1 MEEVISNRFDYI
13 KERERL
19 EQIKGENFCLFLQ
32 NRKML
37 REKAKFS
44 LQEIMEYLEIGVS
57 TLKQEAWSIHR
68 TVVLDEQEQTLDI
81 QYYAVEDR
89 FDSNIKAYTR
99 KGTESDKNNKE
110 LMRNLQQTGF
120 MFVIGH
126 KSFKKV
132 TRNTMYRIIDDFEE
146 EQNSYLEDNF
156 FRFPK
161 ELDGVYDYIVDHIN
175 RKNNSGISFT
185 KKSH

>member
-1 MEEVISNRFDYI
+1 MIEVVSKRFDYI
-13 KERERL
+13 KEMKEL
-19 EQIKGENFCLFLQ
+19 HQLKGKNLSLFLK
-32 NRKML
+32 NRNEL

-57 TLKQEAWSIHR
+57 KLKQEAWSIRR
-68 TVVLDEQEQTLDI
+68 TVVLDEKEQTLDI
-81 QYYAVEDR
+81 QYYAVEDG
-89 FDSNIKAYTR
+89 FDSDIKAYTR
-99 KGTESDKNNKE
+99 KGTESDRNNKE
-110 LMRNLQQTGF
+110 LMEYLQKIGF
-120 MFVIGH
+120 MFCIGH

-132 TRNTMYRIIDDFEE
+132 TRDTMYRIIDDFEE
-146 EQNSYLEDNF
+146 EQNSYLEDDF

-161 ELDGVYDYIVDHIN
+161 ELDGVYDYIIDHIN